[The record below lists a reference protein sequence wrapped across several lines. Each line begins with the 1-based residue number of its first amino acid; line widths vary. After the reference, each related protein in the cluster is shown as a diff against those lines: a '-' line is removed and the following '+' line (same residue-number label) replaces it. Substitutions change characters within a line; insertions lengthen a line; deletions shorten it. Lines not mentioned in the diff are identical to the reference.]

1 MVNFHL
7 QSLRILGAGLL
18 FVCSASM
25 AQTHPLAIQN
35 SANDVQLTGKVI
47 WMDLVTGDA
56 VKARDFYRGL
66 FNWEISKAGQRYFM
80 ASNDGE
86 KVAGIYEHQGSVRD
100 ASQTRW
106 VPYFSARDPDRVSA
120 YITNNGGTV
129 VRQPEDIEG
138 RGRFLL
144 ARDPEGA
151 LFGALRSSSGDP
163 EDRAARIGEWVWQEL
178 WASAPETIAKFYLDA
193 GFQRLE
199 NPQNGAG
206 GEDII
211 LGFGG
216 VARAGIKKKT
226 SPAQR
231 STWLLYVRVR
241 DVNETVTRARKLGGT
256 VLINGSEIESAY
268 PMSILADPT
277 GGVFAV
283 VELVAAANE
292 QAK

>member
-1 MVNFHL
+1 MASFHR
-7 QSLRILGAGLL
+7 QSLRIFGAGLL
-18 FVCSASM
+18 FVFSASM

-35 SANDVQLTGKVI
+35 TANDVQLTGKVI
-47 WMDLVTGDA
+47 WADLVTADA
-56 VKARDFYRGL
+56 GAAGDFYRGL
-66 FNWEISKAGQRYFM
+66 FNWEINQAGKHYFM
-80 ASNDGE
+80 ASNNGT
-86 KVAGIYEHQGSVRD
+86 KVAGIYEHQDSVRD

-106 VPYFSARDPDRVSA
+106 VPYFSARDPDGVSA

-129 VRQPEDIEG
+129 VRQAENIEG

-163 EDRAARIGEWVWQEL
+163 EDRPAAIGEWVWREL
-178 WASAPETIAKFYLDA
+178 WASAPETVAKFYLDA

-199 NPQNGAG
+199 NPQNAAT

-211 LGFGG
+211 LATNGI
-216 VARAGIKKKT
+216 ARAGIKKKT

-231 STWLLYVRVR
+231 STWLLYVRVS
-241 DVNETVTRARKLGGT
+241 DLDETVTKAEKLGGT
-256 VLINGSEIESAY
+256 VLIKGSDIDSAY
-268 PMSILADPT
+268 PLSILADPT

-283 VELVAAANE
+283 VELAATSKE